1 MGNDL
6 KQPATVKERAVRRGE
21 ESLGFR
27 ISLRVTVVLIPF
39 LVLLI
44 VVSCI
49 LSVRSIS
56 SLNDKLLD
64 VQTDYAVSIVDDF
77 FSSKL
82 AVVSMF
88 ENNDDLQAYFQ
99 AVSVPQDI
107 EGYEDREKI
116 QELLS
121 MVLEKMGDEMV
132 AEAWAAD
139 ARTDRYLLSGGE
151 GVEAGLKDTVWYE
164 PVLSGREPFISD
176 TYRDPATGEQIVS
189 VVAPV
194 FFDNGQEAAGF
205 MGVDVYVSNL
215 SELLSG
221 IKVGER
227 GYLELISNRSDYIYS
242 EDPTA
247 MGRNVTELD
256 ISDDYKNKVQAN
268 YNGVTD
274 FSYGKIRYTAMFR
287 NSRTTNWLALA
298 TLPVS
303 EINATRN
310 QLIAVMAFLS
320 ILILAALVVLIIS
333 MIRRIT
339 RPLADISGRMQDFS
353 RGDLRGDIQV
363 WGKDEIGRLADS
375 IRSSTRSLKD
385 MIGDI
390 SHILEEISGGNLDLR
405 VKGTYIGD
413 FRFIKEALERIVQS
427 LNETLGQIGISA
439 EQVSNGS
446 EQVAAGAQALAQGA
460 AEQAGTVEELAV
472 SIGEISRQIT
482 ANADSAADASQRAEA
497 VGREAA
503 ESNRRM
509 QDMLAAMQEIRSG
522 SREIS
527 KIIKTIEDIAF
538 QTNILALNAAVE
550 AARVGEAGKGF
561 AVVAGEVR
569 NLATKSAEA
578 SRNTADLINGSMRAV
593 ENGTRIADHTARSM
607 QNVEEGVR
615 IVVGAVEG
623 ISVSTSRQAESVTQ
637 LSQGIEQISNVVQVN
652 SATAEESAAAS
663 EELSAQAMLL
673 RELIERFQLRGNTSD
688 ESELAD

>member
-6 KQPATVKERAVRRGE
+6 KQPATVKERAVRRWE

-151 GVEAGLKDTVWYE
+151 VVEAGLKDTVWYE

-176 TYRDPATGEQIVS
+176 PYRDPATGEQIVS

-247 MGRNVTELD
+247 MGRNVTL
-256 ISDDYKNKVQAN
+256 S
-268 YNGVTD
+268 
-274 FSYGKIRYTAMFR
+274 
-287 NSRTTNWLALA
+287 
-298 TLPVS
+298 
-303 EINATRN
+303 
-310 QLIAVMAFLS
+310 LI
-320 ILILAALVVLIIS
+320 
-333 MIRRIT
+333 
-339 RPLADISGRMQDFS
+339 
-353 RGDLRGDIQV
+353 
-363 WGKDEIGRLADS
+363 
-375 IRSSTRSLKD
+375 
-385 MIGDI
+385 
-390 SHILEEISGGNLDLR
+390 HI
-405 VKGTYIGD
+405 
-413 FRFIKEALERIVQS
+413 
-427 LNETLGQIGISA
+427 
-439 EQVSNGS
+439 
-446 EQVAAGAQALAQGA
+446 
-460 AEQAGTVEELAV
+460 
-472 SIGEISRQIT
+472 
-482 ANADSAADASQRAEA
+482 
-497 VGREAA
+497 
-503 ESNRRM
+503 
-509 QDMLAAMQEIRSG
+509 
-522 SREIS
+522 
-527 KIIKTIEDIAF
+527 
-538 QTNILALNAAVE
+538 
-550 AARVGEAGKGF
+550 
-561 AVVAGEVR
+561 
-569 NLATKSAEA
+569 
-578 SRNTADLINGSMRAV
+578 
-593 ENGTRIADHTARSM
+593 
-607 QNVEEGVR
+607 
-615 IVVGAVEG
+615 
-623 ISVSTSRQAESVTQ
+623 
-637 LSQGIEQISNVVQVN
+637 
-652 SATAEESAAAS
+652 
-663 EELSAQAMLL
+663 
-673 RELIERFQLRGNTSD
+673 
-688 ESELAD
+688 